1 MKSDPHYERLRDPRD
16 KEIERLRDALEC
28 VKRNTETRH
37 IETLRAAKEN
47 MQSAWIAA
55 NAALVPPNIV
65 LEQPDCRCSLS
76 LVPRLNQGF
85 GPVQME
91 VY

>member
-1 MKSDPHYERLRDPRD
+1 MMKSDPHYERLRDPRD
-16 KEIERLRDALEC
+16 KEIERLRAALEC

-55 NAALVPPNIV
+55 TTALVPPNDQAQARGR
-65 LEQPDCRCSLS
+65 QPTA
-76 LVPRLNQGF
+76 P
-85 GPVQME
+85 E
-91 VY
+91 AK

>member
-1 MKSDPHYERLRDPRD
+1 MMKSDPHYERLRDPRD

-47 MQSAWIAA
+47 MRAAWIAA
-55 NAALVPPNIV
+55 NAALVPPNAA
-65 LEQPDCRCSLS
+65 LCHPAGDAGGAHG
-76 LVPRLNQGF
+76 NQSKNY
-85 GPVQME
+85 E
-91 VY
+91 HES